1 MKFFLRHSWLYFIL
15 NLWESKHLDSE
26 GYVKK
31 KKKKKQQQT
40 FVMPV
45 TAHHLGCWDIFINFS
60 LSILDRYVG
69 WGGHNLFSPL

>member
-31 KKKKKQQQT
+31 KKEEEA
-40 FVMPV
+40 
-45 TAHHLGCWDIFINFS
+45 TADGNN
-60 LSILDRYVG
+60 LST
-69 WGGHNLFSPL
+69 

>member
-31 KKKKKQQQT
+31 MKKQQQMEIT
-40 FVMPV
+40 CPLKVSSTPSRLGFLSAYTIVSTSFRTV
-45 TAHHLGCWDIFINFS
+45 SNTAT
-60 LSILDRYVG
+60 RRM
-69 WGGHNLFSPL
+69 

>member
-31 KKKKKQQQT
+31 KKKKKQQQMEIICPLKVSSTLSRLGFISAYTIVST
-40 FVMPV
+40 FVQ
-45 TAHHLGCWDIFINFS
+45 DSFKYSN
-60 LSILDRYVG
+60 
-69 WGGHNLFSPL
+69 